1 MKEQYEYLIDK
12 YDVTL
17 VYNRDYMTKNNLH
30 SLKKV
35 IDRIGNTYILP
46 CDLWCFQNPFSNK
59 EWYSW
64 YMVSDKETEESSVR
78 INRKKEIVETK
89 RNEMGNQMLGISYV
103 LKEDAAFLRQK
114 LLHLSNEREYI
125 LSLIHI

>member
-1 MKEQYEYLIDK
+1 
-12 YDVTL
+12 
-17 VYNRDYMTKNNLH
+17 
-30 SLKKV
+30 
-35 IDRIGNTYILP
+35 
-46 CDLWCFQNPFSNK
+46 
-59 EWYSW
+59 
-64 YMVSDKETEESSVR
+64 MVSDKETEESSVR

-125 LSLIHI
+125 HAFWEEAVMKDGKMILKSREVSQIWYMKSIH